1 MPRDT
6 RRSPRARQFLPL
18 LLAAAGLAA
27 AAVSAPAHAGAVVAT
42 AAVADGA
49 NASLPAPTL
58 CLALNAKLDA
68 AERENRVIAITG
80 GTIITAAGPVIA
92 DGVLLV
98 RAGKLI
104 AVGTR
109 AEVAVPT
116 DAFTIDASG
125 KTIMPGLVDTHS
137 HIGGVAGADSSG
149 TIQPDVRVYDSINIS
164 DPGFRRAAAG
174 GITTMNIMPGSGHL
188 LSGQTVYVKNKRIP
202 GAPKDSPNHIARVE
216 DLAFTF
222 PEGTPAGG
230 MKMANGTNPMREPP
244 FAGTRGKAAAMVRQS
259 YIKAQEYR
267 QKFADAMK
275 PAAAPAPAP
284 AAGAANAPA
293 VSVLDPDK
301 LPPRDLAME
310 GLVDVLT
317 GKRIVHHHTHRADD
331 LMTVLR
337 LAEEFKFTTV
347 LHHVSEAW
355 AVADEIAAAQ
365 KAGRTLGCSVILV
378 DSPGGK
384 LEASG
389 LKSETAA
396 ILNAAGVRVAFHTD
410 DYITDSR
417 LFLRMAALGVRAGLP
432 RDAAFKALTI
442 HGAEMM
448 GLEGRVGS
456 LVPGKD
462 ADFVILSGDP
472 LSVYTKVERTFVDG
486 RCIFDLADPADRTFA
501 VGGYGAGSDTAP
513 YLCCQ
518 RSDAWTWRS
527 GSSGG
532 ASGEDDAR

>member
-1 MPRDT
+1 MPLATSRL
-6 RRSPRARQFLPL
+6 PRARQFLPL
-18 LLAAAGLAA
+18 LLAAA
-27 AAVSAPAHAGAVVAT
+27 AVSSQAHAGVAGT
-42 AAVADGA
+42 AAAVADGT
-49 NASLPAPTL
+49 NAALPAPTL

-80 GTIITAAGPVIA
+80 GTIITAAGPVIS
-92 DGVLLV
+92 DGVLLI

-104 AVGTR
+104 AVGAR

-116 DAFTIDASG
+116 DAYTIDASG
-125 KTIMPGLVDTHS
+125 KIIMPGLVDTHS

-244 FAGTRGKAAAMVRQS
+244 FAGTRSKAAAMVRQS

-275 PAAAPAPAP
+275 PAAAPA
-284 AAGAANAPA
+284 AGAANALA
-293 VSVLDPDK
+293 VSVLDTDK

-389 LKSETAA
+389 MKSETAA

-417 LFLRMAALGVRAGLP
+417 MFLRMAALGVRAGLP

-527 GSSGG
+527 GSSGA
-532 ASGEDDAR
+532 ASGGDDAR